1 MDCAKTSGI
10 VNKIDS
16 SKKFSQNL
24 RVRQEMPR
32 KPLILAAVIVAL
44 HLCEAATLGTTTSG
58 SFLANLLQIFACG
71 FAAAMAFGAS
81 RRGRGLSRPF
91 WLILGA
97 GIAMWGLANLGWMYY
112 EVVLHSEPPTAS
124 AVRFLFGLENVVIA
138 MTLFLDQDKDSPRID
153 AESVLDFIQIGIV
166 FFFIYLEF
174 YYLPA
179 HRLDGYSAFL
189 REMRVENAEDALL
202 TVLAAF
208 QALRARNQ
216 QTRKLYGGL
225 ALYLLFLTVCA
236 ALAQYLQSIKP
247 APTGTLRDLL
257 WTLPFLAGAMWAA
270 QWQPSPAAETGS
282 HLRRKTLGE
291 SMLTNATF
299 ALAPLIILWQVSQ
312 LQAEWRLVRF
322 SLLGVSIVCYAAR
335 LGISQYREAKSANV
349 VLTHTMA
356 MDSAINGMAIL
367 DPGGKY
373 IYVNPAYA
381 RMVRNVSPEAMIGK
395 AWQEVSNRRN
405 AAPVETEIRQS
416 LKQHGKWFGSLTV
429 HHDDGTEIPMEFS
442 ITTLPDGGTIC
453 VSRDLSEKVSE
464 QRARAETEIK
474 YRMLIEQV
482 AAVSYIAELGVNGQ
496 WLYVSPQ
503 IETMFGYSAEE
514 WLSTSRNWL
523 CYVAPE
529 DHPIIHAAEESSAR
543 GEPFQAEYRIM
554 RKDGQTIWVSDT
566 AVVVRGSD
574 SHPVMEGLIVDI
586 NDRKMLENQLLQAR
600 KMEAVGRLAG
610 GVAHDFNNLLTIIK
624 GYVEMA
630 MQRCLDRPELHG
642 DIRRID
648 DAADRAVTLVR
659 QLLAFSRKQVL
670 RPKIL
675 DLNAIVMNLDQL
687 LRRLMNENIE
697 MKTLVSK
704 NVGAIKADPGQI
716 EQVIMNLVVNARDA
730 LPNGGRILI
739 ETSNVD
745 LDSAYARDHTVV
757 RPGPYVLLAVS
768 DTGIGMTADT
778 VAHIFEPF
786 YTTKESGRGTG
797 LGLSTVYG
805 IVKQSGGYVWVYSEP
820 GKGTTFKVY
829 LPRVKDSVQVSPA
842 PETPAS
848 ARRMG
853 HETILLVEDEPDVR
867 ELTQMVLSER
877 GYTVIEALTPEDAER
892 LAGNNGTEVHLLLT
906 DVVMPGIS
914 GRELAK
920 RLTGRYPHLR
930 VLYMSG
936 YTYNVIAQDGTLE
949 EGISFLQKPFT
960 PQVLMEK
967 VREALDRPV
976 SAK

>member
-1 MDCAKTSGI
+1 MSRKLLALASI
-10 VNKIDS
+10 VVG
-16 SKKFSQNL
+16 L
-24 RVRQEMPR
+24 H
-32 KPLILAAVIVAL
+32 IVEAL
-44 HLCEAATLGTTTSG
+44 TLGTSTLG
-58 SFLANLLQIFACG
+58 SFLANGLQIFACG
-71 FAAAMAFGAS
+71 LAAVMAFGAS
-81 RRGRGLSRPF
+81 RRGRGLSRTF
-91 WLILGA
+91 WLIFGA
-97 GIAMWGLANLGWMYY
+97 SIVMWGVANLGWMYY
-112 EVVLHSEPPTAS
+112 EVLLHSEPPTTS
-124 AVRFLFGLENVVIA
+124 AVRFLFGLESVLIA
-138 MTLFLDQDKDSPRID
+138 IALFLDQDKDSPRID
-153 AESVLDFIQIGIV
+153 PESALDFIQIGIV
-166 FFFIYLEF
+166 FFLIYLEF

-179 HRLDGYSAFL
+179 RRLDNYSAFL
-189 REMRVENAEDALL
+189 REMRVENVEDALL

-208 QALRARNQ
+208 QALRARKQ
-216 QTRKLYGGL
+216 DTRKLYGGL

-257 WTLPFLAGAMWAA
+257 WTLPFLVGAMWAA
-270 QWQPSPAAETGS
+270 QWQPSPVAETGS
-282 HLRRKTLGE
+282 RLRRKTFGE
-291 SMLTNATF
+291 LMLTNTTF

-312 LQAEWRLVRF
+312 LEAEWRLLRF

-335 LGISQYREAKSANV
+335 LAISQFHEAKSANAV
-349 VLTHTMA
+349 QTHTLA
-356 MDSAINGMAIL
+356 MDSAINGLAIL
-367 DPGGKY
+367 DAGGKY

-381 RMVRNVSPEAMIGK
+381 RMIGNTNREAMVGK
-395 AWQEVSNRRN
+395 SWREISASGDV
-405 AAPVETEIRQS
+405 APVASEIREA
-416 LKQHGKWFGSLTV
+416 LKQHGKWFGPLTV
-429 HHDDGTEIPMEFS
+429 PHGDGTAVAMEMA

-453 VSRDLSEKVSE
+453 VSGDITERVSA
-464 QRARAETEIK
+464 QRERAETEIK
-474 YRMLIEQV
+474 YRKLIEQV
-482 AAVSYIAELGVNGQ
+482 AAISYIAEIGVNGQ
-496 WLYVSPQ
+496 WYYVSPQ

-514 WLSTSRNWL
+514 WLSNSKDWIR
-523 CYVAPE
+523 YIPID
-529 DHPIIHAAEESSAR
+529 DHPIVHAAEENSAR
-543 GEPFQAEYRIM
+543 GEPFQAEYRIT
-554 RKDGQTIWVSDT
+554 RKDGNVIWVSDT

-574 SHPVMEGLIVDI
+574 SHPIMEGLIVDI
-586 NDRKMLENQLLQAR
+586 TDRKMLENQLLQAR

-630 MQRCLDRPELHG
+630 MQRCLDRPELHS
-642 DIRRID
+642 DIRRIE

-687 LRRLMNENIE
+687 LRRLMGENIA
-697 MKTLVSK
+697 MKTFVSK
-704 NVGAIKADPGQI
+704 DVGAIKADPGQV

-730 LPNGGRILI
+730 LPDGGRILI
-739 ETSNVD
+739 ETSNVE
-745 LDSAYARDHTVV
+745 LDSAYTRDHTVV
-757 RPGPYVLLAVS
+757 RPGPYVLLAVT

-778 VAHIFEPF
+778 AAHIFEPF

-805 IVKQSGGYVWVYSEP
+805 IVKQSGGYIWVYSEL

-829 LPRVKDSVQVSPA
+829 LPRVKDAVQAPA
-842 PETPAS
+842 AEMPAS
-848 ARRMG
+848 TARKG

-867 ELTQMVLSER
+867 ELTQMVLTER
-877 GYTVIEALTPEDAER
+877 GYRVIEALTPEDAER
-892 LAGNNGTEVHLLLT
+892 LAGNNGAEIHLLLT
-906 DVVMPGIS
+906 DVVMPGMS

-960 PQVLMEK
+960 PQVLTQK
-967 VREALDRPV
+967 VRESLDRPV
-976 SAK
+976 PVK

>member
-1 MDCAKTSGI
+1 
-10 VNKIDS
+10 
-16 SKKFSQNL
+16 
-24 RVRQEMPR
+24 MPR

-44 HLCEAATLGTTTSG
+44 HLCEAATLGTTAAG
-58 SFLANLLQIFACG
+58 SLLANLLEIFACG
-71 FAAAMAFGAS
+71 FAAVMAFGAS

-91 WLILGA
+91 WLIFGA
-97 GIAMWGLANLGWMYY
+97 GIAMWGVANLGWMYY
-112 EVVLHSEPPTAS
+112 EVVLHSAPPTTS
-124 AVRFLFGLENVVIA
+124 AVRFLFGLESVLFA
-138 MTLFLDQDKDSPRID
+138 MALFLDQDKDSPRID
-153 AESVLDFIQIGIV
+153 AESALDFIQIGIV
-166 FFFIYLEF
+166 FFFIYVEF

-179 HRLDGYSAFL
+179 HRLDNHSAFL
-189 REMRVENAEDALL
+189 REMRVENLEDALL

-208 QALRARNQ
+208 QALRARKQ
-216 QTRKLYGGL
+216 HIRKLYGGL
-225 ALYLLFLTVCA
+225 AIYLLLLSVCA

-257 WTLPFLAGAMWAA
+257 WTLPFLVGAMWAA
-270 QWQPSPAAETGS
+270 QWQPSPEAETGAP
-282 HLRRKTLGE
+282 LRRKTFSEL
-291 SMLTNATF
+291 MLTNASF

-312 LQAEWRLVRF
+312 LEAEWRLLRF

-349 VLTHTMA
+349 VMTHTLA
-356 MDSAINGMAIL
+356 MDSAVNGMAIL
-367 DPGGKY
+367 DAGGKY

-381 RMVRNVSPEAMIGK
+381 RMIGNTNREALLGMS
-395 AWQEVSNRRN
+395 WQEISHGRTVT
-405 AAPVETEIRQS
+405 PVEPEIRRA
-416 LKQHGKWFGSLTV
+416 LMQHGKWFGPLTV
-429 HHDDGTEIPMEFS
+429 HHSDGTVVPMEMA
-442 ITTLPDGGTIC
+442 ITSLPDGGTIC
-453 VSRDLSEKVSE
+453 VSRDITQRVSA

-474 YRMLIEQV
+474 YRMLVEQV
-482 AAVSYIAELGVNGQ
+482 AAVSYIAELGANAQ
-496 WLYVSPQ
+496 WHYVSPQ
-503 IETMFGYSAEE
+503 VESMFGYSAEE
-514 WLSTSRNWL
+514 WLSNSTDWMGHIPL
-523 CYVAPE
+523 E
-529 DHPIIHAAEESSAR
+529 DHPIVNAAEETSAR
-543 GEPFQAEYRIM
+543 GDPFQAEYRIT
-554 RKDGQTIWVSDT
+554 RKDGKTIWVSDT

-586 NDRKMLENQLLQAR
+586 TDRKMLENQLLQAR

-630 MQRCLDRPELHG
+630 MQRCLDRPELYS

-675 DLNAIVMNLDQL
+675 DLNAIVVNLDQL
-687 LRRLMNENIE
+687 LRRLMSENIE
-697 MKTLVSK
+697 MKTFVSK
-704 NVGAIKADPGQI
+704 DVGAIKADPGQI

-730 LPNGGRILI
+730 LPDGGRIVI

-745 LDSAYARDHTVV
+745 LDSTYTRDHAVV
-757 RPGPYVLLAVS
+757 RPGPYVLLAVT
-768 DTGIGMTADT
+768 DTGIGMTAET

-805 IVKQSGGYVWVYSEP
+805 IVKQSGGYIWVYSEP

-829 LPRVKDSVQVSPA
+829 LPRVKDAVQVLEA
-842 PETPAS
+842 AEVPAS
-848 ARRMG
+848 TTRQGR
-853 HETILLVEDEPDVR
+853 ETILLVEDEPAVR
-867 ELTQMVLSER
+867 ELAQMVLSGR

-892 LAGNNGTEVHLLLT
+892 LAVNNGTEIHLLLT
-906 DVVMPGIS
+906 DVVMPEMS

-920 RLTGRYPHLR
+920 RLTGRYPNLR

-936 YTYNVIAQDGTLE
+936 YTYNVIAEGGTLE
-949 EGISFLQKPFT
+949 EGIFFLQKPFT
-960 PQVLMEK
+960 PQALTQK

-976 SAK
+976 PAK

>member
-1 MDCAKTSGI
+1 MSRKLLALASVVVGLHI
-10 VNKIDS
+10 V
-16 SKKFSQNL
+16 
-24 RVRQEMPR
+24 E
-32 KPLILAAVIVAL
+32 AL
-44 HLCEAATLGTTTSG
+44 TLGTSTLG
-58 SFLANLLQIFACG
+58 SFLANGLQIFACG
-71 FAAAMAFGAS
+71 LAAVMAFGAS
-81 RRGRGLSRPF
+81 SRGRGLSRTF
-91 WLILGA
+91 WLIFGA
-97 GIAMWGLANLGWMYY
+97 SIAMWGVANLGWMYY
-112 EVVLHSEPPTAS
+112 EVLLHSEPPTTS
-124 AVRFLFGLENVVIA
+124 AVRFLFGLESVLIA
-138 MTLFLDQDKDSPRID
+138 ITLFLDQDKDSPRID
-153 AESVLDFIQIGIV
+153 PESALDFIQIGIV
-166 FFFIYLEF
+166 FFLIYLEF

-179 HRLDGYSAFL
+179 RRLDNYSAFL
-189 REMRVENAEDALL
+189 REMRVENVEDALL

-208 QALRARNQ
+208 QALRARKQ
-216 QTRKLYGGL
+216 DTRKLYGGL

-257 WTLPFLAGAMWAA
+257 WTLPFLVGAMWAA
-270 QWQPSPAAETGS
+270 QWRPSPVAETGS
-282 HLRRKTLGE
+282 RLRRKTFGE
-291 SMLTNATF
+291 LMLTNTTF

-312 LQAEWRLVRF
+312 LEAQWRLLRF

-335 LGISQYREAKSANV
+335 LAISQFHEAKSANAV
-349 VLTHTMA
+349 QTHTLA
-356 MDSAINGMAIL
+356 MDSAINGLAIL
-367 DPGGKY
+367 DAGGKY

-381 RMVRNVSPEAMIGK
+381 RMIGNTNREAMVGK
-395 AWQEVSNRRN
+395 SWREISASGDV
-405 AAPVETEIRQS
+405 APVASEIREG
-416 LKQHGKWFGSLTV
+416 LKQHGKWFGPLTV
-429 HHDDGTEIPMEFS
+429 PHSDGTAVAMEMA
-442 ITTLPDGGTIC
+442 ITALPDGGTIC
-453 VSRDLSEKVSE
+453 VSGDITERVSA

-474 YRMLIEQV
+474 YRKLIEQV
-482 AAVSYIAELGVNGQ
+482 AAISYIAEIGVSGQ
-496 WLYVSPQ
+496 WYYVSPQ

-514 WLSTSRNWL
+514 WLSNSKDWIR
-523 CYVAPE
+523 YIPID
-529 DHPIIHAAEESSAR
+529 DHPIVHAAEENSAR
-543 GEPFQAEYRIM
+543 GEPFQAEYRIT
-554 RKDGQTIWVSDT
+554 RKDGNVIWVSDT

-586 NDRKMLENQLLQAR
+586 TDRKMLENQLLQAR

-630 MQRCLDRPELHG
+630 MQRCLDRPELHS
-642 DIRRID
+642 DIRRIE

-687 LRRLMNENIE
+687 LRRLMSENIAI
-697 MKTLVSK
+697 KTFVSK
-704 NVGAIKADPGQI
+704 DVGAIKADPGQI

-730 LPNGGRILI
+730 LPDGGRILI

-745 LDSAYARDHTVV
+745 LDSAYTRDHTIV
-757 RPGPYVLLAVS
+757 RPGPYVLLAVT

-778 VAHIFEPF
+778 AAHIFEPF

-805 IVKQSGGYVWVYSEP
+805 IVKQSGGYIWVYSEL

-829 LPRVKDSVQVSPA
+829 LPRVKDAVQTPA
-842 PETPAS
+842 AETPVSTACK
-848 ARRMG
+848 G

-867 ELTQMVLSER
+867 ELTQMVLTER
-877 GYTVIEALTPEDAER
+877 GYRVIEALTPEDAER
-892 LAGNNGTEVHLLLT
+892 LAGNNGAEIHLLLT
-906 DVVMPGIS
+906 DVVMPGMS

-960 PQVLMEK
+960 PQVLTQK
-967 VREALDRPV
+967 VRESLDRPV
-976 SAK
+976 PVK